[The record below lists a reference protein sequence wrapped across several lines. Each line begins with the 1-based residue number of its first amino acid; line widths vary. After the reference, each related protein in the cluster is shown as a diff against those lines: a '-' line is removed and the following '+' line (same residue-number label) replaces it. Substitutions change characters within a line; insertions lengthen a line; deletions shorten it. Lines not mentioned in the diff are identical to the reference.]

1 MQKIRETYPVDTAAK
16 LFPPTARPTN
26 TSVFRL
32 SVLLKEAVNQEA
44 LQKAAEKTLER
55 YPYMAVTLGKDG
67 FETARTPFLVREEKG
82 TPCAPLDLK
91 KGGFLLRI
99 LWYGKRISVEMFH
112 ALADGAGGLA
122 FLKTLLYCYLTAL
135 GAEINPEGKLLLPGE
150 TPQSGE
156 YEDSFLKYYD
166 GRKAPVQKMPP
177 AFKIKGEPLPEGGRN
192 VLHGVI
198 GVEGLKK
205 AARRQE
211 ATITEYLCALMVYS
225 IYRECVDE
233 NVDDE
238 PIVLSVPVN
247 LRGTL
252 PSQTVRNFFSIINVS
267 VPPEYAKTFGGALQA
282 IKTELREKTRA
293 ESLMDALAQSCGV
306 MEHPV
311 VKAVPQFMRDAGMRF
326 VFAFFSEDVKT
337 MTVSN
342 VGMIDLPA
350 DMQPYVEHAESV
362 IYPTER
368 SPINCCLCS
377 VNGKLTVSFIRT
389 IKETGLMRFFFGFL
403 TRETGEEVT
412 VYANEWGTSDGQV

>member
-205 AARRQE
+205 RPGGRKRR
-211 ATITEYLCALMVYS
+211 
-225 IYRECVDE
+225 
-233 NVDDE
+233 
-238 PIVLSVPVN
+238 
-247 LRGTL
+247 
-252 PSQTVRNFFSIINVS
+252 
-267 VPPEYAKTFGGALQA
+267 
-282 IKTELREKTRA
+282 
-293 ESLMDALAQSCGV
+293 
-306 MEHPV
+306 
-311 VKAVPQFMRDAGMRF
+311 
-326 VFAFFSEDVKT
+326 
-337 MTVSN
+337 
-342 VGMIDLPA
+342 
-350 DMQPYVEHAESV
+350 
-362 IYPTER
+362 
-368 SPINCCLCS
+368 
-377 VNGKLTVSFIRT
+377 
-389 IKETGLMRFFFGFL
+389 
-403 TRETGEEVT
+403 
-412 VYANEWGTSDGQV
+412 